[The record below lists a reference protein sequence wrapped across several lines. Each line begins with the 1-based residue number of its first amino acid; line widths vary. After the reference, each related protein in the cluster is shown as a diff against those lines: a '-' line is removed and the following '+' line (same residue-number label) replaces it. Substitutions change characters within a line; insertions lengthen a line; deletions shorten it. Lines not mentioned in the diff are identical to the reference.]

1 MNTNQIESEAK
12 NIVKNLQAL
21 NIFRSFHVIPWLYE
35 HYSIRYSEKQVKRI
49 DQNFYDYSLGTRFR
63 LNVPLQ
69 APPRRLGYLIRK
81 FFSGDVS
88 GDIAEALFAYFLIQE
103 MGVIPYRIGHIR
115 PEKRRGFLTPDFVVW
130 DYLFKLSGL
139 FQRKKYQLP
148 VLGEVKGF
156 TGALDPSRISHGLA
170 QLKMLIANS
179 ALLGILFLAARNE
192 TRQGYD
198 VYTIRV
204 SA

>member
-1 MNTNQIESEAK
+1 M
-12 NIVKNLQAL
+12 
-21 NIFRSFHVIPWLYE
+21 IPWLFE
-35 HYSIRYSEKQVKRI
+35 HHSVRYSEKQVKRI
-49 DQNFYDYSLGTRFR
+49 DQNFYDYSVGTRFR

-69 APPRRLGYLIRK
+69 APPRRLRYLIRK

-88 GDIAEALFAYFLIQE
+88 GDIAEALFAYFLVQE

-130 DYLFKLSGL
+130 DRLFKLSSL
-139 FQRKKYQLP
+139 FQRKTYPLP

-156 TGALDPSRISHGLA
+156 TGPLDPVRVSHGLA

-179 ALLGILFLAARNE
+179 ALMGILFLAARNE
-192 TRQGYD
+192 SRQGYD
-198 VYTIRV
+198 IFTVKV